1 MEKASKIEEQAKQ
14 LLAEEKIVAQEI
26 EATSMD
32 YGGLFA
38 QNFGGGGEEDEEL
51 FAAEIE
57 ELKDEL

>member
-1 MEKASKIEEQAKQ
+1 
-14 LLAEEKIVAQEI
+14 
-26 EATSMD
+26 MD